1 MQAILQVIREHGGQ
15 MPHAQLVE
23 VLARQ
28 DYTLLAQVPSLPHTP
43 GVSARVQASGS
54 GPAQLVYVLDEIV
67 PPAPPAVPS
76 FPTA

>member
-43 GVSARVQASGS
+43 GVTARVQASGS
-54 GPAQLVYVLDEIV
+54 GPAQLVYILDEIA
-67 PPAPPAVPS
+67 PLATPAAPS